1 MEIDK
6 SAVLVAV
13 LAQVDAQLE
22 SLRALQRD
30 AQAGATHEENRPEN
44 DKDTRA
50 TEASYLARGLAKR
63 VGELREAQTKLSTLA
78 LRSFADD
85 APIALT
91 ALVTIADEER
101 ERTYFIA
108 PAGGG
113 LKAMVTSVEVH
124 VITPSAPLARLLIGK
139 RIDDEVEQTTA
150 QGVRELTIA
159 AVR

>member
-1 MEIDK
+1 ML
-6 SAVLVAV
+6 AAV
-13 LAQVDAQLE
+13 LAQVDDQLD
-22 SLRALQRD
+22 SLSTLQQD

-63 VGELREAQTKLSTLA
+63 VAELREAATKLSTLA
-78 LRSFADD
+78 LRTFDD
-85 APIALT
+85 ETPIALT

-101 ERTYFIA
+101 ERTYFLA

-113 LKAMVTSVEVH
+113 LKATVAGIEVH
-124 VITPSAPLARLLIGK
+124 VITPSAPLARLIVGK
-139 RIDDEVEQTTA
+139 CVDDEVTQA
-150 QGVRELTIA
+150 SPQGLRELTIA